1 MNQANYNDLPKENQK
16 KYPIKLIQ
24 TATRVQLRDS
34 PSESAPMCLS
44 THTILFFFLINTLLA
59 SLLSIFVEIL
69 SYKAKGPGP
78 LSLTTG
84 LVARIWCFHYLNQA
98 PISDWEPKPLSKS
111 LQAKATQNHI
121 RSQNWGS
128 FTHGV
133 LPRD

>member
-1 MNQANYNDLPKENQK
+1 MNQANYNDLPKENQE
-16 KYPIKLIQ
+16 KYPIKVIQ
-24 TATRVQLRDS
+24 TAMRVQLRES
-34 PSESAPMCLS
+34 PSESAPVCLS
-44 THTILFFFLINTLLA
+44 TRTILFFFLISTLLA

-84 LVARIWCFHYLNQA
+84 LVVRIWCFHCLNQA
-98 PISDWEPKPLSKS
+98 PISDWEPKPRSKP
-111 LQAKATQNHI
+111 LQAEATQNHI